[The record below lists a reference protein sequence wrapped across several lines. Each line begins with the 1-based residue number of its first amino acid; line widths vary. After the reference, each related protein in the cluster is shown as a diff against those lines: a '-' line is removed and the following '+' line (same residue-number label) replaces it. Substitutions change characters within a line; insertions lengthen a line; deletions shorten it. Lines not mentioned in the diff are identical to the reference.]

1 MKRRRSIA
9 HTFED
14 RIATEKLHLK
24 AQAAGLP
31 PGPQKDEVL
40 KKIRIT
46 AADLKGAS
54 VGPRQTS
61 DPPAIDTTKLETILR
76 SFGDEAGHSA
86 FDSIMTIFVTHAG
99 EGNFPH
105 LAATRA

>member
-40 KKIRIT
+40 KKIR
-46 AADLKGAS
+46 
-54 VGPRQTS
+54 Q
-61 DPPAIDTTKLETILR
+61 LET
-76 SFGDEAGHSA
+76 
-86 FDSIMTIFVTHAG
+86 
-99 EGNFPH
+99 
-105 LAATRA
+105 ATRMKEWLSSPGLQPPT